1 MLLAVLTSRYHTEYT
16 DCALCLQYETEQLG
30 CVPQLSGEALARG
43 GAAVEPLKA
52 ALQAAGARLSL
63 PNVAHPVRAF

>member
-1 MLLAVLTSRYHTEYT
+1 M
-16 DCALCLQYETEQLG
+16 
-30 CVPQLSGEALARG
+30 PQLSGEALARG

-63 PNVAHPVRAF
+63 PNVAHPVRAFASALPGLLVTLFNLLAQ